1 MSPLLLEG
9 SRVLVTR
16 PARAEADTWAAAL
29 SAAGAR
35 VVSYPTIEVR
45 PPPSW
50 EPLDRALRQVGC
62 YDWIIFTSK
71 TAVLFTAS
79 RMEGGHFPT
88 GSARPRVAAVGAETA
103 RALEKAGARVDLVP
117 SDQRQDGLIDAFRSL
132 GYCAR
137 FDQGCQVDVV
147 AAYQTVPLDP
157 LPPPP
162 AFDVATFASPSAL
175 RAFVGTHGPGV
186 LANKT
191 VAVIGHATAAEAVR
205 CGLSPVVAEEP
216 NIDALISA
224 IVRVRSPKGDH

>member
-79 RMEGGHFPT
+79 RMEGGRFRLGRLAHESPLWAQKPH
-88 GSARPRVAAVGAETA
+88 ARSRRPVSESISCPRTNA
-103 RALEKAGARVDLVP
+103 RMA
-117 SDQRQDGLIDAFRSL
+117 
-132 GYCAR
+132 
-137 FDQGCQVDVV
+137 
-147 AAYQTVPLDP
+147 
-157 LPPPP
+157 
-162 AFDVATFASPSAL
+162 
-175 RAFVGTHGPGV
+175 
-186 LANKT
+186 
-191 VAVIGHATAAEAVR
+191 
-205 CGLSPVVAEEP
+205 
-216 NIDALISA
+216 
-224 IVRVRSPKGDH
+224 